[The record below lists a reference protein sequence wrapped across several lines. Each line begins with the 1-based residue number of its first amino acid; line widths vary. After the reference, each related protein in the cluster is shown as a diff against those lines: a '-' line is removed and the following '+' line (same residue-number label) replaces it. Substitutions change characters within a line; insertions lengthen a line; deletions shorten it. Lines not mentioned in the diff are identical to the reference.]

1 MKKVKLIKVCQFL
14 YGLSKGGIM
23 GCGIA
28 MMCILA
34 ILSLPHLYGLTTSA
48 KVDFT
53 AITSDWHSYLWIT
66 IIVIY
71 LIGSL
76 VLIGN
81 WIKNKA
87 NPSINKEANK

>member
-1 MKKVKLIKVCQFL
+1 MKMVKLIKACQFL
-14 YGLSKGGIM
+14 YGLSKGGIL

-34 ILSLPHLYGLTTSA
+34 ILSLPRLYGLTTSA

-53 AITSDWHSYLWIT
+53 ATTSGWYPYLWIT

-76 VLIGN
+76 VVIGN
-81 WIKNKA
+81 WVKNKA
-87 NPSINKEANK
+87 NPTTNKEVNK